1 MSVKNTPFFLA
12 MMFIGSIT
20 MATAIFSA
28 LFAMNHAP
36 EPAEL
41 FRFAVPK
48 IMWATLA
55 KWCFSL
61 AFITYWL
68 VSRSDKIDKERER
81 KWHRISL
88 STFLSLHPEF
98 WNIREEIN
106 DTGWEPK
113 LRLPK

>member
-81 KWHRISL
+81 KWPRISL